1 MTSGTPPKILV
12 ICGPT
17 ASGKSELA
25 VRLARE
31 LDGEIINADSMQI
44 YRGMDI
50 GTAKPSSD
58 ERGGIPHHLLDLAD
72 PDQPFSAAD
81 FAEAASRIIPDIS
94 SRSKRPIVVGG
105 TGLYIRALLH
115 GLVDS
120 PSGSTELRRQLQSEA
135 REQGNRA
142 MLEQL
147 RLVDPELAAGIHPNN
162 LVRIIRGLEVY
173 RLTGIPLSRV
183 QREHGFSPQHFPCMQ
198 IGIRVERQVL
208 YERIEKRVDRM
219 LSAGLLQEVQ
229 ALLKNGFGPEL
240 KAMRSIGY
248 RECCSFLAGEQSLE
262 ETAQLIKRNSRRYA
276 KRQTTWFNAVQD
288 IIWLEYPEKFATIL
302 RHCIEFFE

>member
-1 MTSGTPPKILV
+1 MTSTAPPKILV

-25 VRLARE
+25 VRLAQE
-31 LDGEIINADSMQI
+31 LEGEIVNADSMQI

-50 GTAKPSSD
+50 GTAKPAYG
-58 ERGGIPHHLLDLAD
+58 ERDGIPHHLLDVAD

-81 FAEAASRIIPDIS
+81 FSAAASHIISDITG
-94 SRSKRPIVVGG
+94 RAKRPIVVGG

-120 PSGSTELRRQLQSEA
+120 PSGAGEVRRELQAEA
-135 REQGNRA
+135 QERGNQA

-147 RLVDPELAAGIHPNN
+147 RTVDPELASGIHPNN

-173 RLTGIPLSRV
+173 RLTGIPLSHF
-183 QREHGFSPQHFPCMQ
+183 QREHGFSQQRYRCLQ
-198 IGIRVERQVL
+198 IGIHVERQEL
-208 YERIEKRVDRM
+208 YDRIEKRVERM
-219 LSAGLLQEVQ
+219 LSMGLLDEVQ
-229 ALLKNGFGPEL
+229 ELLMNGFGPEL

-248 RECCSFLAGEQSLE
+248 RETCSFLAGEQSLE
-262 ETAQLIKRNSRRYA
+262 ETTLLIKRNSRRYA
-276 KRQTTWFNAVQD
+276 KRQSTWFNAD
-288 IIWLEYPEKFATIL
+288 PNIIWLEYPEKFATIL
-302 RHCIEFFE
+302 RHCIEFF